1 MLTSRHVGVPRSD
14 CTETYLTGTLQAS
27 RYPAH
32 QAAPEQAWHVTIT
45 NDYHMRQ
52 VSGQRVLPAWAL
64 LEAAAAAG
72 RLLLSD
78 GADGAV
84 ALQSASLG
92 PALALP
98 AADSAPGCGFAL
110 HISAR
115 WGSSRADRLGVPGEV
130 LLRATSSCA
139 NAWAPASIAGAQT
152 LGGEPHADVTL
163 SAVWLLQ
170 LLASTSAAA
179 AAARTAALLAS
190 SACTACVPPAARQ
203 WPAPAAGEALLALQ
217 TVADAA
223 PGHPSSLA
231 PALALSAC
239 AACVFHWPS
248 SLLGAAE
255 AGHAALRPDLG
266 AQWAHVPCARA
277 SLQGDSGAG
286 LLEACGVAARRGG
299 ARAQRCDDPLL
310 GSALTTMWQGIPLPR
325 AVSAARYAA
334 AAVLQSFWAKEA
346 VTQTCNLAGM
356 LLGCNN
362 ISYIQHQHC
371 GLCVI
376 EFSSKRYADKGSH
389 ARAFAYALL
398 CIFELSD

>member
-1 MLTSRHVGVPRSD
+1 
-14 CTETYLTGTLQAS
+14 
-27 RYPAH
+27 
-32 QAAPEQAWHVTIT
+32 
-45 NDYHMRQ
+45 MRQ

-84 ALQSASLG
+84 ALQSTSLG

-98 AADSAPGCGFAL
+98 AADGAPGCGFAL
-110 HISAR
+110 KLSAQ
-115 WGSSRADRLGVPGEV
+115 WGSIRADGWGVPGEV
-130 LLRATSSCA
+130 LLHAILTCA
-139 NAWAPASIAGAQT
+139 KAWAPAPLAGPQT
-152 LGGEPHADVTL
+152 PTRALNTDAIP
-163 SAVWLLQ
+163 SAVLLLQ
-170 LLASTSAAA
+170 QLAITPAAT
-179 AAARTAALLAS
+179 AAARAAALLAGS
-190 SACTACVPPAARQ
+190 SCTACVPPAARQ

-277 SLQGDSGAG
+277 SLQGVSGAG

-310 GSALTTMWQGIPLPR
+310 GSALATMWQRIQLPKT
-325 AVSAARYAA
+325 VSAPRYAA
-334 AAVLQSFWAKEA
+334 ALWLQSFWAKEA
-346 VTQTCNLAGM
+346 VTHICNLAGM
-356 LLGCNN
+356 LLGCDH

-371 GLCVI
+371 DLCV
-376 EFSSKRYADKGSH
+376 D
-389 ARAFAYALL
+389 
-398 CIFELSD
+398 